1 MLVKLS
7 KAEIDF
13 RVNQI
18 ADLIRPYNPELAQD
32 YIEKPFHRD
41 INIQAFDAGFKGYNA
56 VSNEV
61 VCRHIDLQSDIQFGK
76 TVIKEDEL

>member
-7 KAEIDF
+7 KSEIDF

-18 ADLIRPYNPELAQD
+18 ADLIRAYNPNLAQD

-41 INIQAFDAGFKGYNA
+41 INIKAFDAGFSGYNA
-56 VSNEV
+56 ISTEV
-61 VCRHIDLQSDIQFGK
+61 VCRHIDLQSDLQFGK
-76 TVIKEDEL
+76 FVPDLD